1 MSEYKF
7 EKGYNEYGAFIG
19 RSEYNK
25 PPAKRI
31 VRLFEVHLDSGGYD
45 NGGAYWGTG
54 EKLWCAIAN
63 EGSTGQ
69 ETYRAFIRAH
79 NRKAAAFMLKL
90 NNSQLIRRV

>member
-63 EGSTGQ
+63 EDSTGQ

-79 NRKAAAFMLKL
+79 TRKAAAFMLRL
-90 NNSQLIRRV
+90 NNSQLIRKV